1 MRVVTDRKLAI
12 TLGRRNEAVFYSH
25 FGSNLHQELHLGQN
39 VEYVIGRRYEGLFDA
54 QDGSYVTIIVGAS
67 GETRIDR
74 DSYGAI
80 PLFYSTV
87 TPVVSTDMS
96 LLVEINRPQFNCV
109 SLSEYLSAAYL
120 TAGRTIYQNLYFL
133 MPNEKIVRDRGRLFV
148 KEKKVFPTNEK
159 RSKRETVQ
167 LLDAAIDN
175 SINDLLDRYPGQ
187 LSVNL
192 SGGTDSTLLLA
203 KIRAKEPRKGI
214 VTTTYFHD
222 DWRDDIDDWKY
233 ADQASKAFG
242 SLHRLIKVNNASLLQ
257 EHRDLVARTQNV
269 FHTYA
274 ASFFIQHKDAAGL
287 GCDVP
292 IINGSGPDESI
303 IGTEKIPIVDLLAL
317 QTLKRESWIDYL
329 IANIDYIKMSEGAA
343 AQMLLRQGQGFVE
356 SRRSI
361 AKALLDSTDFVE
373 FQRRYHALTI
383 LQDHIQEL
391 SSVALALNRPIIF
404 PYLTNDIF
412 RVVFSTDFNVLN
424 TGGIYK
430 AVFKELL
437 SRFMPSDF
445 VHRPKIGFQ
454 SPSRPYFKSDSG
466 FGPELTRLLSKGSM
480 ALNVE
485 AAGAAIRERLDA
497 PLDLRARYDFLEWTA
512 YNILL
517 LEELQPHDD

>member
-1 MRVVTDRKLAI
+1 MRVVTDRELAM
-12 TLGRRNEAVFYSH
+12 TLARRSEPVFYSH
-25 FGSNLHQELHLGQN
+25 FANNLHQQSRGGHNE
-39 VEYVIGRRYEGLFDA
+39 EYVIGRRYRGLFDA
-54 QDGSYVTIIVGAS
+54 YDGSYVTVTSS

-87 TPVVSTDMS
+87 SPVVSTDMR
-96 LLVEINRPQFNCV
+96 LIVEINRPQFNFA

-120 TAGRTIYQNLYFL
+120 TAGRTIYQNINFL
-133 MPNEKIVRDRGRLFV
+133 MPNEKIVSDRSRLFV
-148 KEKKVFPTNEK
+148 KEKKVFPPHEK
-159 RSKRETVQ
+159 RSEREALQ

-175 SINDLLDRYPGQ
+175 SINDLLNRYPGQ
-187 LSVNL
+187 VSVNL

-203 KIRAKEPRKGI
+203 KIRQKEPRIGI

-222 DWRDDIDDWKY
+222 DWRDDLDDWKY
-233 ADQASKAFG
+233 ADQASKTFG
-242 SLHRLIKVNNASLLQ
+242 SQHRLIKVNNESLSQ
-257 EHRDLVARTQNV
+257 EHRDLVARTRNV
-269 FHTYA
+269 FHTYP
-274 ASFFIQHKDAAGL
+274 ASFFVQNKDAAGL
-287 GCDVP
+287 GHDVP

-303 IGTEKIPIVDLLAL
+303 IGTEKIPIVDLLSL
-317 QTLKRESWIDYL
+317 RTLKREGWTNYL
-329 IANIDYIKMSEGAA
+329 IANIDYIKMSEGVV
-343 AQMLLRQGQGFVE
+343 AQMLRRDGQGFIE

-361 AKALLDSTDFVE
+361 AAALLDATDFVE

-412 RVVFSTDFNVLN
+412 RIVFSTDFNVLN
-424 TGGIYK
+424 AREVYK
-430 AVFKELL
+430 SVFKELL

-454 SPSRPYFKSDSG
+454 SPSRPYFKSDRG

-480 ALNVE
+480 LLNVE
-485 AAGAAIRERLDA
+485 AVGSAIRERLDA
-497 PLDLRARYDFLEWTA
+497 HLDLRARYDFLEWTA
-512 YNILL
+512 YNIML
-517 LEELQPHDD
+517 LEELGPRDD